1 MQLALVVIPI
11 IELQSTEWECGFD
24 EAVKLHWLSLS
35 GKQLA
40 ALPESFGQL
49 VLLARVA
56 PWRESVCSDARE
68 LWSALSRAHPSAVSL
83 FSAPTPSEPA
93 FGALRPQ
100 HSVDSRASQKEGTR
114 DGDQHN
120 NTTATALP
128 FCQFNAS
135 CGKPTLLHSGL
146 DKGRFELLGTCLE
159 LLSHRLRPGDDSDS
173 DATRLNWVCASDRF
187 VNQLISFH
195 W

>member
-120 NTTATALP
+120 NTTATA
-128 FCQFNAS
+128 
-135 CGKPTLLHSGL
+135 T
-146 DKGRFELLGTCLE
+146 
-159 LLSHRLRPGDDSDS
+159 
-173 DATRLNWVCASDRF
+173 ATTTTRHCW
-187 VNQLISFH
+187 
-195 W
+195 